1 MKSIKAA
8 IAAIATLAT
17 TMTFG
22 GGLYIVS
29 GGDFRTP
36 VLKYS
41 IYSEYPNQQME
52 VTPTQVRTL
61 GVYNSNSWAVGPWEV
76 KIGGNVYTYED
87 TNTIRQAVVDGFVG
101 DRGVNVL
108 PLTNAFETVGK
119 HIVRI
124 YDSGNFYLLR
134 FLDRHDIGELVL
146 NWANLTTKSG
156 INSDS
161 FLVQI
166 NNCTNLQYIKIDN
179 PTTRQMRTP
188 NITNVPNL
196 RNLTIT
202 HPEMYV
208 DAAYGSFLAGSKYLT
223 NDMVFVSMTNM
234 AVNSFKFLN
243 NVQYAAFPNIEII
256 GQQALNDSLTAG
268 ERHVGPCLSRF
279 GVGEKLRVLG
289 VNALYNHPHLT
300 TIEFTPNDPNGDWV
314 AAWNNHPILPVW
326 LGPAHKEPTD
336 GENEATLTPNTEKTQ
351 YYTGSLF
358 PKPTRLVKVVY

>member
-1 MKSIKAA
+1 MNMKKLMTTVVAA
-8 IAAIATLAT
+8 ISMATFAKGIY
-17 TMTFG
+17 F
-22 GGLYIVS
+22 VS

-41 IYSEYPNQQME
+41 IYSEYPNQPME
-52 VTPTQVRTL
+52 VTPNEIRTL

-76 KIGGNVYTYED
+76 KVGGNVYTYED
-87 TNTIRQAVVDGFVG
+87 TNTIRQAEVDGLVG

-108 PLTNAFETVGK
+108 PLTNTFETVGK

-124 YDSGNFYLLR
+124 YDSGNFYSIR
-134 FLDRHDIGELVL
+134 FVNRHDIGELVL
-146 NWANLTTKSG
+146 NWADLTTNSG
-156 INSDS
+156 IKSDS
-161 FLVQI
+161 FIFQI

-179 PTTRQMRTP
+179 PTTRQMRVP

-208 DAAYGSFLAGSKYLT
+208 DAPAGSFLAGSKYLT

-234 AVNSFKFLN
+234 AINSFKFLN

-256 GQQALNDSLTAG
+256 GQQAFNDSLAAG

-279 GVGEKLRVLG
+279 GIGEKLRVLG
-289 VNALYNHPHLT
+289 VNALYNHPRLT